1 MGRGELWHWHSWFLQ
16 NMQRHSVHAFV
27 CMCVCVWERE
37 RERERERIVGYVA
50 ACASLGS
57 ETVRLERVAIT
68 MFILSMCGCLLVQ
81 NRSAECVWLWLET
94 NKKKTIQRIVS
105 HFIVLF
111 SYHQY
116 FGWCWS
122 PQIDVYILQSFQSME
137 FSSNLP
143 RQQRS
148 RRYSVMRRGEGACL
162 S

>member
-1 MGRGELWHWHSWFLQ
+1 MLNLCILCMILLGDGEGGTLTLTLMISTK
-16 NMQRHSVHAFV
+16 HAETQCACICV
-27 CMCVCVWERE
+27 YVCVCVRE

-116 FGWCWS
+116 FG
-122 PQIDVYILQSFQSME
+122 
-137 FSSNLP
+137 
-143 RQQRS
+143 
-148 RRYSVMRRGEGACL
+148 
-162 S
+162 